1 MINQQIRFR
10 SHIAASLFFLTM
22 TGCATPRA
30 IRNLSQA
37 QLAAQKSYAQS
48 LRDYFKVIEAFAD
61 AQIQVAN
68 SQIDAAAL
76 KIDTTEKQIAR
87 QSIASATTDSDRQK
101 ALDQLVTATKNNH
114 DTTAATKTGLADLV
128 LKLKAKDA
136 EMLKAYATIVDAQE
150 KLDTYIQMKK
160 ADEAA
165 LDALTQA
172 VGINQQKLEQDVSE
186 IGDIVGQISKK
197 APAAR

>member
-1 MINQQIRFR
+1 MIAKLIRW
-10 SHIAASLFFLTM
+10 SSPAAALLLSVSV

-37 QLAAQKSYAQS
+37 QLAVQKSYAQT
-48 LRDYFKVIEAFAD
+48 LKDYFKVIETFAD
-61 AQIQVAN
+61 AQVHVAN
-68 SQIDAAAL
+68 SEIDSAAA
-76 KIDTTEKQIAR
+76 KIDTTDKQIAR
-87 QSIASATTDSDRQK
+87 QNITSAPTENDRQK
-101 ALDQLVTATKNNH
+101 VLDQLVSDTKSNH
-114 DTTAATKTGLADLV
+114 DTTASTKANLADLV

-136 EMLKAYATIVDAQE
+136 EMQKAYATIVEAQE

-160 ADEAA
+160 ADEAV

-186 IGDIVGQISKK
+186 IGSIVSQISKQ
-197 APAAR
+197 APTAR